1 VIDPASYATLV
12 TFLRERSGLSLGP
25 DKGYLLESRLKPL
38 LKRHQL
44 RDFAT
49 LADRLR
55 HFPNNAPAHDV
66 VEAMTTNETYF
77 FREPMTFKHL
87 AAVIR
92 SLVRDPT
99 QASKRIRIW
108 SAACSTGQEVCS
120 ISMTLVESG
129 IDFQTPDGYSVEILG
144 TDIDERAL
152 ARVQSGVYSAFEIN
166 RGLSVERLC
175 AHFLH
180 SGDGWQ
186 MRQPHSHLRYQRWNL
201 LNDPMVLAPFDIVF
215 CRYVLIYFDLATRRD
230 VLRRIARVLRPCGV
244 LYLGGMEG
252 AVDDTSELVAIAGVP
267 GAYRRR

>member
-25 DKGYLLESRLKPL
+25 DKDYLLESRLKPL
-38 LKRHQL
+38 LVRRQL
-44 RDFAT
+44 RDFAA

-55 HFPNNAPAHDV
+55 HFPNNALAHDV

-77 FREPMTFKHL
+77 FREPRTFTHL
-87 AAVIR
+87 AEEMR
-92 SLVRDPT
+92 SLVRAAKP
-99 QASKRIRIW
+99 AGNPIRIW

-120 ISMTLVESG
+120 IRMTLTEAG
-129 IDFQTPDGYSVEILG
+129 LDLHTTHGNSVEILG

-152 ARVQSGVYSAFEIN
+152 ARAQAGVYSAFEIN
-166 RGLSVERLC
+166 RGLSAERLC

-186 MRQPHSHLRYQRWNL
+186 MRQPHNHVRYQSWNL
-201 LNDPMVLAPFDIVF
+201 LNDPTMFGLFDIVF
-215 CRYVLIYFDLATRRD
+215 CRYVLIYFDLATRSKA
-230 VLRRIARVLRPCGV
+230 LRNIARVLRPRG
-244 LYLGGMEG
+244 LIYLGGMEG
-252 AVDDTSELVAIAGVP
+252 AVDDTCELVAIAGVP